1 MLQDTSAW
9 QNFYLMCGGAAA
21 ALTGLIFLALS
32 MHARAIMAHPL
43 FRDRAFASILSL
55 MSQVFL
61 SAAVLVPGQ
70 PAVALGAEIGIVALF
85 FLIRSIWAYRLID
98 SVDPQFRR
106 RSSSLGQ
113 PVHGFSMVWL
123 TEWIAWMLW
132 LVALS
137 ASGVELASGIP
148 TGFYLLAISMVY
160 MFGSNVWNAWV
171 LIAEVSH

>member
-1 MLQDTSAW
+1 MPQDTSAW

-32 MHARAIMAHPL
+32 MHAKAIMAHPL

-55 MSQVFL
+55 MSQVYL

-70 PAVALGAEIGIVALF
+70 PAIALGVEVGIVALF
-85 FLIRSIWAYRLID
+85 FLVRSVWAYGLIR

-106 RSSSLGQ
+106 RTGSLGQ
-113 PVHGFSMVWL
+113 PVHGFSVLWL
-123 TEWIAWMLW
+123 IEWIAWILW
-132 LVALS
+132 LVALG
-137 ASGVELASGIP
+137 ASSVELALGSP
-148 TGFYLLAISMVY
+148 TGFYLLAIAMFY

>member
-1 MLQDTSAW
+1 MPQDTAAW
-9 QNFYLMCGGAAA
+9 QNFYLMSGGAAA

-32 MHARAIMAHPL
+32 MHAKAIMAHPL

-70 PAVALGAEIGIVALF
+70 PAVALGAEVGIVALF
-85 FLIRSIWAYRLID
+85 FLIRSVWAYGLIRR
-98 SVDPQFRR
+98 VDPQFRR
-106 RSSSLGQ
+106 RTGSLGQ
-113 PVHGFSMVWL
+113 PVHGLSTLWL
-123 TEWIAWMLW
+123 AEWIVWILW

-137 ASGVELASGIP
+137 ASAVELALGIP
-148 TGFYLLAISMVY
+148 TGFYLLAIAMVY